1 MARTRSLE
9 YDDKRQTI
17 LDQAAILF
25 AEKGFARTSI
35 AELSRRCNA
44 SKAWI
49 YHYYDSKEA
58 ILHAILEGHIADL
71 LEAAESAV
79 AAAGS
84 EPRDRLAAFIRAVIG
99 VYRGANEKHTVL
111 LNDLAI
117 LPDAA
122 QQSVIRLER
131 QVVDLLCDILDALNP
146 DLKTERALRKP
157 VAMSLLGT
165 LNWTYTWFRD
175 DGPMDYGAY
184 TRLVTDL
191 YLSGVKG
198 VTGKGMLEPSAP
210 S

>member
-9 YDDKRQTI
+9 YDDKREGI
-17 LDQAAILF
+17 LAQAAVLF

-58 ILHAILEGHIADL
+58 ILHAILEEHIGTL
-71 LEAAESAV
+71 LAAAEAAV
-79 AAAGS
+79 AAAGPD
-84 EPRDRLAAFIRAVIG
+84 PRDRLAAFIRAVIG

-117 LPDAA
+117 LPEDR
-122 QQSVIRLER
+122 QQSVIRLEK
-131 QVVDLLCDILDALNP
+131 QVVDLLTEILEAVNPALKDA
-146 DLKTERALRKP
+146 RALRKP
-157 VAMSLLGT
+157 IAMSLLGT

-175 DGPMDYGAY
+175 DGPLDYDAY
-184 TRLVTDL
+184 TQLVTDL
-191 YLSGVKG
+191 YLSGVGG
-198 VTGKGMLEPSAP
+198 VVPRR
-210 S
+210 